1 MPISH
6 EGVPFVNR
14 ETSRRAADSVS
25 DVADIR
31 MRIYGRILQA
41 GASGRTCDELEIEF
55 GRIHETVSARI
66 WDLNGGNPRL
76 QPLIVDSGARRP
88 TRRNRKAIVW
98 VAKRITSDLFNRVE
112 TPVVKQEMPDKPWT
126 RERVAEYMARVRA
139 KADAKKVGR

>member
-1 MPISH
+1 MSPPITY
-6 EGVPFVNR
+6 EGVPFASR
-14 ETSRRAADSVS
+14 DTSRKAADSVS

-76 QPLIVDSGARRP
+76 QTLIEDSGARRP

-98 VAKRITSDLFNRVE
+98 VAKRVTSELFM
-112 TPVVKQEMPDKPWT
+112 KQEVTDKPWT
-126 RERVAEYMARVRA
+126 RERVEEYLARVRA
-139 KADAKKVGR
+139 KTAKRSR